1 MRSADGLD
9 VCLIVER
16 GGGIALTDS
25 LPELDELPG
34 LWFCSAVWVASA
46 MVRAA
51 EVRADQVKE
60 SRR

>member
-16 GGGIALTDS
+16 GGVALTDS

-46 MVRAA
+46 MVRVA